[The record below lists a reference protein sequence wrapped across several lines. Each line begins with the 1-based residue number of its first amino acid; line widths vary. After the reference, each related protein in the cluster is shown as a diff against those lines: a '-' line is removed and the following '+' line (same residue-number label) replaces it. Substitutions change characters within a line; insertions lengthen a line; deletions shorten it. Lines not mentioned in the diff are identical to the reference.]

1 MCTNP
6 YIHANRSLP
15 GLKASPE
22 DLTEI
27 FICDLDGC
35 LWETVFPSLQGELLL
50 ADERQQLVRDLNQRL
65 RSIKLYPNFLGY
77 YERCSPEKIIFVTG
91 RKKEDFGAVT
101 KHQLKQLRSDKAYT
115 SPLYYPSEEE
125 HTRKLYLEFKIVSIT
140 DVVITLTEQYP
151 NSLIKIFDDDHRYFD
166 TLHFYFEKAYEG
178 EETPYFKTYWV
189 QSNEDWA
196 NPEDHIYQVHRRG
209 Y

>member
-1 MCTNP
+1 M
-6 YIHANRSLP
+6 
-15 GLKASPE
+15 
-22 DLTEI
+22 LT
-27 FICDLDGC
+27 
-35 LWETVFPSLQGELLL
+35 
-50 ADERQQLVRDLNQRL
+50 DEREQLVRDLNKRL
-65 RSIKLYPNFLGY
+65 RSIKLYPNFIKY
-77 YERCSPEKIIFVTG
+77 YQQCSPVKIVFVTG
-91 RKKEDFGAVT
+91 RKKEDFGEIT
-101 KHQLKQLRSDKAYT
+101 EYQLKPLKDDKAYT
-115 SPLYYPSEEE
+115 EPKYYPCEEE
-125 HTRKLYLEFKIVSIT
+125 HTEQLYLKFKIFTIT
-140 DVVITLTEQYP
+140 DQIITLSEQYP